1 MRKRIYLKGTISQE
15 IFEEEVRQKAVQSQ
29 IREGLR
35 DPLTEEAADM
45 WEKRVC
51 AMRDQLTDYYFC
63 MYYPN
68 EELDTVIHEVL
79 HEKGVEAQ
87 GTLLSL
93 NPELAPLEL
102 ILEQAKTIE
111 QISGE
116 DRAKLEARLS
126 ELKVVLIRQLISD
139 QLRYINIAKE
149 WFTVEDLTNVRRH
162 KIGSGRIGGKAAGM
176 LLAYRII
183 QRVGDESLRLNVR
196 TPETFFLG
204 SDIFYNFMEINN
216 LVHWNDQK
224 YKKEIEMRNDYP
236 MILKD
241 FEEGQ
246 FPIEVMDRLAGVL
259 LKVGDQPIIVRSSS
273 LLEDNFGTSFAGKY
287 DSWFC
292 ANQSNPE
299 ENLRDLVKTIARV
312 YASTLNPNALLYRRS
327 KGFQDYD
334 ERMAILIQVVEGQRY
349 GQYYFPVA
357 SGVAFSRNLYRWA
370 PQIRKEDGFVRLV
383 WGLGT
388 RAVDRVGNDYPR
400 LVALSHPLL
409 RPNSSPQSIRKYS
422 QQFVDVIDFGC
433 NDFHT
438 IHKKELLHPDY
449 DDLRYVAQQD
459 QEDFFS
465 SLRTNILEGDESSL
479 CITMEDFLKRTPF
492 AERMKL
498 ILKTLEQHYQSPV
511 DMEFTAEITH
521 KDPVKPDVVIT
532 ILQCRPQSQLEM
544 TSKTQIPVNL
554 KPEDMVFSI
563 HDMVPEGYV
572 PDIQYVVFVQ
582 PEEYYALETPELR
595 GELGRT
601 VGALNSLLAHESFI
615 CIGPGRWGTSN
626 PDLGVTI
633 NYGDIY
639 NARSL
644 IELTGEGFGH
654 APEPSFGTHFF
665 QDLLESQ
672 IYPLSINL
680 DDKRVVFDRKF
691 FYESPNHLTTFLP
704 EESRLERCLRV
715 IKCSEIRP
723 GYRLVLA
730 MDDDKGKAV
739 AYFTEDSLS
748 A

>member
-1 MRKRIYLKGTISQE
+1 MRKRIYLKGIITQE
-15 IFEEEVRQKAVQSQ
+15 TFEEEVRQKAVQSQ

-35 DPLTEEAADM
+35 DPFAEEAADT

-51 AMRDQLTDYYFC
+51 SMRDQLSDYYFC
-63 MYYPN
+63 MYYPH
-68 EELDTVIHEVL
+68 EELDIVIHEVL
-79 HEKGVEAQ
+79 QEKGVEAQ
-87 GTLLSL
+87 EPLLSL
-93 NPELAPLEL
+93 NPEIAPLEL

-111 QISGE
+111 RISGD
-116 DRAKLEARLS
+116 DRVKLEARLS

-149 WFTVEDLTNVRRH
+149 WFTVEDLSNVRRH

-176 LLAYRII
+176 LLAHTIL
-183 QRVGDESLRLNVR
+183 QQVGDEALRRSVR

-204 SDIFYNFMEINN
+204 SDIFYNFMEINT

-224 YKKEIEMRNDYP
+224 YKKEIEMRADYP
-236 MILKD
+236 LILKD
-241 FEEGQ
+241 FEAGS
-246 FPIEVMDRLAGVL
+246 FPIEVMDRLAAVL
-259 LKVGDQPIIVRSSS
+259 VKVGDQPIIVRSSS

-292 ANQSNPE
+292 ANQSSPD
-299 ENLRDLVKTIARV
+299 ENLRDLVKAIARV

-357 SGVAFSRNLYRWA
+357 AGVAFSRNLYRWA
-370 PQIRKEDGFVRLV
+370 PQIRREDGFVRLV

-409 RPNSSPQSIRKYS
+409 RPNTSPQAIRKYS
-422 QQFVDVIDFGC
+422 QQFVDVIDFGR

-438 IHKKELLHPDY
+438 IEKQAVLHPDY
-449 DDLRYVAQQD
+449 DDLRFVVQQD
-459 QEDFFS
+459 QEDFFT
-465 SLRTNILEGDESSL
+465 SLRSNIIEGDESTL
-479 CITMEDFLKRTPF
+479 CITMEEFLKRTPF
-492 AERMKL
+492 AERMRL
-498 ILKTLEQHYQSPV
+498 ILKTLEHHYQSPV
-511 DMEFTAEITH
+511 DMEFTARITN
-521 KDPVKPDVVIT
+521 KDSIKPDVEIT
-532 ILQCRPQSQLEM
+532 ILQCRPQSQLEL
-544 TSKTQIPVNL
+544 TAKTQIPVNL
-554 KPEDMVFSI
+554 KNEDVVFSV
-563 HDMVPEGYV
+563 HDMVPEGYI
-572 PDIQYVVFVQ
+572 PDIQYVVFVP

-601 VGALNSLLAHESFI
+601 IGALNSLLARESFI
-615 CIGPGRWGTSN
+615 CLGPGRWGTSN

-639 NARSL
+639 NARAL

-672 IYPLSINL
+672 IYPLAINL
-680 DDKRVVFDRKF
+680 DDKRVAFDRKF
-691 FYESPNHLTTFLP
+691 FYDTPNHLAAFLP
-704 EESRLERCLRV
+704 DEARLQNCLRV
-715 IKCSEIRP
+715 IKCSDFRD

-730 MDDDKGKAV
+730 MDDEKGKAV
-739 AYFTEDSLS
+739 AYFIEDSLS